1 MFPVDPALESALSDP
16 LFMLRLY
23 KRVAYGLA
31 PRPRRDGARTFLP
44 SFLSVDARYVE
55 SKNAVMDAVALPAAV
70 EPIFPMSL
78 LTREEVCLLLR
89 VLPLEEEET
98 TAGHAESEG
107 AFGEAQRRRRSS
119 GAKGIRPGSVMQAL
133 RDIVPFRTWQVWQT
147 VAAARRMVQ
156 GSPVMSP
163 FEEHLV
169 DVLDWQ
175 ASPHRQAAEADP
187 PPLERREALAFME
200 HTCALSSSES
210 HGLLD
215 YCACGEG
222 NGGGG
227 GATAA
232 SYLGCEPRLLHQLL
246 FSEVIPGVAEYPLLM
261 GRFAE
266 ATLEIGETESYHTGT
281 LALQTTLELLELRY
295 PEHSRRLSS
304 DLDMGTLVRAEL
316 TPRKFFYVCT
326 YLRTGFRQ
334 EESDQLYYYL
344 KKDSETEDGVL
355 VADLLAAY
363 RQYFPSITVS
373 MVQLVQAAVTQWL
386 RRNAK
391 DAPAFVQLYSA
402 LREWGTA
409 RVPIKAFIEALRV
422 AGVPNGISGVLD
434 VELEWLRL
442 KAPTRVDLLLM
453 LCTPVPPSR
462 AAVTRKLFD
471 RLDEHRSDT
480 VTCAAVLRRFNP
492 ELIDGNAARRQGA
505 LWKKA
510 LEEYV
515 AELGEGELDYDVF
528 AYFWYMV
535 SAGVEDDP
543 TFTLALWKAFGLSD
557 DGRRPRRT

>member
-1 MFPVDPALESALSDP
+1 MFPVDPDLEPSLSDP

-31 PRPRRDGARTFLP
+31 PRPRRDGARAFLP
-44 SFLSVDARYVE
+44 SFLSIDGLYVE
-55 SKNAVMDAVALPAAV
+55 SKNAVVNAAALPSAV
-70 EPIFPMSL
+70 EPIFPTSL
-78 LTREEVCLLLR
+78 LTRKEVRLLLC
-89 VLPLEEEET
+89 VLPLEEEEDT
-98 TAGHAESEG
+98 VESAWDEG
-107 AFGEAQRRRRSS
+107 TVGATHRNRRSS
-119 GAKGIRPGSVMQAL
+119 SSRGIRPGSVMRAL

-147 VAAARRMVQ
+147 VSAVRRMVQ
-156 GSPVMSP
+156 ESPVMTP

-169 DVLDWQ
+169 DVLNWR
-175 ASPHRQAAEADP
+175 ANPRRQATEAAP

-200 HTCALSSSES
+200 DPGALSSSES
-210 HGLLD
+210 HVLLN
-215 YCACGEG
+215 YCASED
-222 NGGGG
+222 
-227 GATAA
+227 GATAGL
-232 SYLGCEPRLLHQLL
+232 YLGFEAHLLHQLL
-246 FSEVIPGVAEYPLLM
+246 FSEVIPAVAEYPLLM

-266 ATLEIGETESYHTGT
+266 ATLEIGDREGCHTGT
-281 LALQTTLELLELRY
+281 LALQCSLESLELRY
-295 PEHSRRLSS
+295 PEHGQQIPP
-304 DLDMGTLVRAEL
+304 DLDLGQLVQAEL
-316 TPRKFFYVCT
+316 TPRHFFSVCT
-326 YLRTGFRQ
+326 ALRTGFQQ

-344 KKDSETEDGVL
+344 KKDRDTEDGVL

-363 RQYFPSITVS
+363 RQYFPSVRVS
-373 MVQLVQAAVTQWL
+373 MMQLVQAAVTQWM

-409 RVPIKAFIEALRV
+409 RVPIKVFIGALRA
-422 AGVPNGISGVLD
+422 AGVPDGVSGVLD

-462 AAVTRKLFD
+462 AAVTRKLFE
-471 RLDEHRSDT
+471 RLDENRSET
-480 VTCAAVLRRFNP
+480 VTCAAILRCFNP
-492 ELIDGNAARRQGA
+492 ELIDGNAVRRQGA

-557 DGRRPRRT
+557 DGKRPRRS